1 MADLIL
7 APICPNC
14 HYIFENFSIT
24 IETEPIDEN
33 SRFCYKQIC
42 YSNTYCPQCK
52 EPITGIK
59 GQRFPPKDDCFEF
72 DLKDI

>member
-33 SRFCYKQIC
+33 NRFCYKQIC

-59 GQRFPPKDDCFEF
+59 GQRFPPKNDCFEF

>member
-14 HYIFENFSIT
+14 HYIFENFSIAT
-24 IETEPIDEN
+24 KAEPIDN
-33 SRFCYKQIC
+33 SRIYYKQVY

-59 GQRFPPKDDCFEF
+59 GQRFPPKDDYFEF
-72 DLKDI
+72 NLKNI